1 MNKPYPN
8 FAFKMM
14 SFIYIFRDLFAPP
27 EELLKE
33 LEIKQGYNILDYG
46 CGPGSFTL
54 AAAKLVGSTG
64 IIYAADIHPLA
75 IKKVRKKVARKD
87 YKNIKT
93 IQTSCQTGLDD
104 ECIDVALLFDILHG
118 LCEPESILKEV
129 HRVLKKEGK
138 LAVTIH
144 HIKEHKGVE
153 IVERTNL
160 FKLEHKGGKTHTFK
174 KM

>member
-1 MNKPYPN
+1 MDKRYPN

-14 SFIYIFRDLFAPP
+14 SFIYIFRDLIAPP
-27 EELLKE
+27 EEILKE
-33 LEIKQGYNILDYG
+33 IEIKQGYKILDYG

-54 AAAKLVGSTG
+54 AAAKIVGSAG
-64 IIYAADIHPLA
+64 KIHAADIHSLA
-75 IKKVRKKVARKD
+75 INKVRKKVARKG
-87 YKNIKT
+87 YKNIET
-93 IQTSCQTGLDD
+93 ILTSYETGLDD
-104 ECIDVALLFDILHG
+104 ESIDVALLFDILHG
-118 LCEPESILKEV
+118 LSEPESILKEIY
-129 HRVLKKEGK
+129 RVLKKEGK

-153 IVERTNL
+153 IVDRTSL